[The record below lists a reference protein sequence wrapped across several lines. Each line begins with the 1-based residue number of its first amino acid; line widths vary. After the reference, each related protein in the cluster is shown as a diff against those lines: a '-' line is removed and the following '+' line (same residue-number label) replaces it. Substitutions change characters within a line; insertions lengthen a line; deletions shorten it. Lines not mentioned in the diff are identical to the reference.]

1 MFAHLFCVLESTY
14 KQNHIVLVFLCMFT
28 LYISMFTLDNTLQVH
43 PCCPRWQNLILLYG
57 RVIPHCK
64 YVYHIFFISSSA
76 DGHRLFPYLD
86 DCILCCSEHRGVYI
100 FLN

>member
-14 KQNHIVLVFLCMFT
+14 KQNHIVLVILCMFT

-43 PCCPRWQNLILLYG
+43 PCCPRWQNLILYG

-64 YVYHIFFISSSA
+64 YVYHIFFVSLLMDTGCFHILTIVYYVAVNIGVCIS
-76 DGHRLFPYLD
+76 F
-86 DCILCCSEHRGVYI
+86 
-100 FLN
+100 